1 MNVFERL
8 AQAGLKLPSPIKP
21 LGSYRTVSVSGSQL
35 YVSGLGPF
43 KDGKP
48 IVGMVGRD
56 MSLEQAQD
64 AARLTMLMI
73 LACVDEACGLDN
85 VGRCSRLTVYVR
97 AEQSFTQHPQV
108 ANGAS
113 DLLLTLFGQDNLPAR
128 SALGVHSLPMG
139 IPVEIDSIFELKG
152 DERASITRRCLVD
165 ASQSAGQT

>member
-1 MNVFERL
+1 MNVFDRL
-8 AQAGLKLPSPIKP
+8 ARASLKLPSPIEP
-21 LGSYRTVSVSGSQL
+21 LGSYRTVSVSGNQV

-43 KDGKP
+43 EDGKP

-56 MSLEQAQD
+56 MSVEKAQD

-73 LACVDEACGLDN
+73 LACVDQACGL
-85 VGRCSRLTVYVR
+85 GKIARCSRLTVYVR

-113 DLLLTLFGQDNLPAR
+113 DLLLTLFGLDNLPAR
-128 SALGVHSLPMG
+128 SALGVYSLPMG

-152 DERASITRRCLVD
+152 
-165 ASQSAGQT
+165 

>member
-1 MNVFERL
+1 M
-8 AQAGLKLPSPIKP
+8 
-21 LGSYRTVSVSGSQL
+21 

-43 KDGKP
+43 EDGKP

-56 MSLEQAQD
+56 MSVEKAQD

-73 LACVDEACGLDN
+73 LACVDQACGL
-85 VGRCSRLTVYVR
+85 GKIARCSRLTVYVR

-113 DLLLTLFGQDNLPAR
+113 DLLLTLFGLDNLPAR
-128 SALGVHSLPMG
+128 SALGVYSLPMG

-152 DERASITRRCLVD
+152 
-165 ASQSAGQT
+165 